1 MKKYTLILLL
11 SQLIAVHCFSQEIIN
26 DLNPAT
32 NGAIQQI
39 STSGIGNI
47 LNFQSLDQD
56 ISNFVQTQQVG
67 DQNKASISQKRGSGS
82 TSANQS
88 YNFQQGN
95 ANELSVGQIGGG
107 NLLLSFQ
114 LGYLASEAGRTQG
127 NHYGFGLGNGE
138 GNAYA
143 YGHQHTATDY
153 LVEGERNKLTINQ
166 DGDNNGVMAIQMGT
180 DNTISANQKGK
191 NNYLAILQN
200 GRNNSVTGV
209 SQENSSDNVLF
220 DTYIQIGE
228 NISFNATEDSKPKPN
243 GNNGNKFNQSGIN
256 LSLQVNNQFVN
267 SLGGIEINQNGK
279 DMSVV
284 IDQSYFLFP
293 MK

>member
-1 MKKYTLILLL
+1 MKKVTLYLLL
-11 SQLIAVHCFSQEIIN
+11 SLLIANPGFSQEIIN

-39 STSGIGNI
+39 SKSGFENI
-47 LNFQSLDQD
+47 LSFQTLNQD
-56 ISNFVQTQQVG
+56 VSNFVQTQQVG
-67 DQNKASISQKRGSGS
+67 NQNKASINQKSGPGS

-88 YNFQQGN
+88 YTFQQGN

-114 LGYLASEAGRTQG
+114 LGYLATEAGRTQG

-143 YGHQHTATDY
+143 YGHQHTATGY

-166 DGDNNGVMAIQMGT
+166 DGYDNGVMAIQMGT

-200 GRNNSVTGV
+200 GKNNSITGV
-209 SQENSSDNVLF
+209 SQENSSDKVLF
-220 DTYIQIGE
+220 DTFIQVGE
-228 NISFNATEDSKPKPN
+228 NLSFNATEDSKPKPN
-243 GNNGNKFNQSGIN
+243 GNKTNQSGIN
-256 LSLQVNNQFVN
+256 LSLQVNNAFVN
-267 SLGGIEINQNGK
+267 SLGGIEITQTGK

>member
-1 MKKYTLILLL
+1 MRRNLLFILLCL
-11 SQLIAVHCFSQEIIN
+11 LNFQVGFSQDIIN
-26 DLNPAT
+26 DLSLGT
-32 NGAIQQI
+32 SESIQQI
-39 STSGIGNI
+39 STGGFGNI
-47 LNFQSLDQD
+47 LGLQTLNQD
-56 ISNFVQTQQVG
+56 VSNFVQTQQVG
-67 DQNKASISQKRGSGS
+67 NQNIANINQKNSTGT

-88 YNFQQGN
+88 YTFQQGN
-95 ANELSVGQIGGG
+95 ANELSVDQIGSG

-143 YGHQHTATDY
+143 YGHQHTASNY
-153 LVEGERNKLTINQ
+153 IVEGERNKLTINQ
-166 DGDNNGVMAIQMGT
+166 DGTNNGVMAIQMGT
-180 DNTISANQKGK
+180 DNTISAKQKGK

-200 GRNNSVTGV
+200 GNNNSVTGI
-209 SQENSSDNVLF
+209 SQENSSDKLLF
-220 DTYIQIGE
+220 DTFIQVGE
-228 NISFNATEDSKPKPN
+228 NLSYNATEDSKPKPN
-243 GNNGNKFNQSGIN
+243 GNKTNQSGIN
-256 LSLQVNNQFVN
+256 LSLQVNNAFVN
-267 SLGGIEINQNGK
+267 SLGGIEITQTGK

>member
-1 MKKYTLILLL
+1 MEKFILFLLL
-11 SQLIAVHCFSQEIIN
+11 SLLIFNPGFSQEIIN

-32 NGAIQQI
+32 NGAIQQVP
-39 STSGIGNI
+39 TSGLQNI
-47 LNFQSLDQD
+47 LNFQTLNQD
-56 ISNFVQTQQVG
+56 VSNFVQTHQVG
-67 DQNKASISQKRGSGS
+67 DQNIAKINQKSGAGAI
-82 TSANQS
+82 SANQS
-88 YNFQQGN
+88 YTFQQGN
-95 ANELSVGQIGGG
+95 ANELSVGQIGSG

-143 YGHQHTATDY
+143 YGHQHTTTNY
-153 LVEGERNKLTINQ
+153 LVVGERNKLTINQ
-166 DGDNNGVMAIQMGT
+166 DGNNNGVMAIQMGT

-191 NNYLAILQN
+191 NNYLAFLQN
-200 GRNNSVTGV
+200 GKNNSITGV
-209 SQENSSDNVLF
+209 SQENSSDKVLF
-220 DTYIQIGE
+220 DTFIQIGE
-228 NISFNATEDSKPKPN
+228 NLSFSATEDSKPKPN
-243 GNNGNKFNQSGIN
+243 GNKVNQSGIN

-267 SLGGIEINQNGK
+267 SLGGIEINQKGK

>member
-1 MKKYTLILLL
+1 MEKFVLLMLL
-11 SQLIAVHCFSQEIIN
+11 SLLIALPGFSQEIIN

-32 NGAIQQI
+32 NGAIQQVP
-39 STSGIGNI
+39 TSGLQNI
-47 LNFQSLDQD
+47 LNFQTLNQD
-56 ISNFVQTQQVG
+56 ISNFAQTQQIG
-67 DQNKASISQKRGSGS
+67 NQNKASISQNRGSGS
-82 TSANQS
+82 SSANQS
-88 YNFQQGN
+88 YTFQQGN
-95 ANELSVGQIGGG
+95 TNELSVDQIGGG
-107 NLLLSFQ
+107 NQLLSFQ
-114 LGYLASEAGRTQG
+114 LGYLASEAGRLQG
-127 NHYGFGLGNGE
+127 NHYGFGLGNSN

-143 YGHQHTATDY
+143 YGHQHTATNY
-153 LVEGERNKLTINQ
+153 LVVGERNKLTLNQ
-166 DGDNNGVMAIQMGT
+166 DGNNNGVMAIQMGS

-200 GRNNSVTGV
+200 GKNNSVTGV
-209 SQENSSDNVLF
+209 SQENSSDNVFF

-243 GNNGNKFNQSGIN
+243 GNKSNQSGIN

-267 SLGGIEINQNGK
+267 SLGGIEINQKGK

-284 IDQSYFLFP
+284 IDQSYFSFP